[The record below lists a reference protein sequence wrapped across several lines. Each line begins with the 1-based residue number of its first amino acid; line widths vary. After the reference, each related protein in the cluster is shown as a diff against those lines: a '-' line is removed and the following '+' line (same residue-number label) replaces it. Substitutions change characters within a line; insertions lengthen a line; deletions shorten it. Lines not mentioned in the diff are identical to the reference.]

1 MFNDMVEIWHDI
13 EGYENYQVSNMGR
26 VKSLNYNHTGKE
38 KIMKAKKDKGYFRVQ
53 LYKDGKPK
61 FYSVHRL
68 VATSF
73 LPNPNNLSQVNHI
86 DEDKSNNI
94 VDNLEW
100 CSAKYNSNYGTRIQR
115 IVEKNNKQ
123 VLCVETGVVYT
134 STMQVER
141 EIGFLQCNIS
151 KACCGKYKTAY
162 GFHWRYID

>member
-1 MFNDMVEIWHDI
+1 MIEIWKDI
-13 EGYENYQVSNMGR
+13 EGYENLYQVSNLGR

-38 KIMKAKKDKGYFRVQ
+38 KIMKAKKDKGYLRVQ

-115 IVEKNNKQ
+115 IVEKS
-123 VLCVETGVVYT
+123 LCCKIQT
-134 STMQVER
+134 R
-141 EIGFLQCNIS
+141 
-151 KACCGKYKTAY
+151 
-162 GFHWRYID
+162 

>member
-1 MFNDMVEIWHDI
+1 MIEIWKDI
-13 EGYENYQVSNMGR
+13 EGYENLYQVSNLGR

-38 KIMKAKKDKGYFRVQ
+38 KIMKAKKDKGYLRVQ

-123 VLCVETGVVYT
+123 VLCVETGVVYP

>member
-1 MFNDMVEIWHDI
+1 MKEIWRDI
-13 EGYENYQVSNMGR
+13 EGFGGCYQVSNMGR

-38 KIMKAKKDKGYFRVQ
+38 KIMKAKKDKGYLRVQ

-123 VLCVETGVVYT
+123 VLCVETGVVYP

>member
-1 MFNDMVEIWHDI
+1 MVEIWRDI
-13 EGYENYQVSNMGR
+13 EGYENLYQVSNLGR

-38 KIMKAKKDKGYFRVQ
+38 KIMKAKKDKGYLRVQ

-123 VLCVETGVVYT
+123 VLCVETGVVYP